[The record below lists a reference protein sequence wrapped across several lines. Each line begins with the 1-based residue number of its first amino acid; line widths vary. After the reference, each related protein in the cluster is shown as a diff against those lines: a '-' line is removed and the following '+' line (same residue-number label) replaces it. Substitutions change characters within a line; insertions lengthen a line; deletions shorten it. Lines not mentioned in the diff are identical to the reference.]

1 MCRHQL
7 TSAAI
12 HYGDPQCPLALFRTS
27 PQRVSH
33 VLNELDSVDI
43 HILANEGNI
52 GAVHNVHMPIK
63 GKNLVD
69 AEYE

>member
-1 MCRHQL
+1 MQAP
-7 TSAAI
+7 TDESG
-12 HYGDPQCPLALFRTS
+12 YPLWVSPVSPSFVQES

-33 VLNELDSVDI
+33 VLNEIDSVDI

-52 GAVHNVHMPIK
+52 GAVHNVHTPIR

-69 AEYE
+69 DEYE